1 MSAAITVAAI
11 GAASGFYGASQNAK
25 AAGKATDQQA
35 ALTQADLDFRKQ
47 QYERYLGLM
56 GPIEEK
62 LAAEAKSELP
72 LDYEKNASQTKAN
85 YAAAQRGI
93 TTAMGLRG
101 MAGSGLDD
109 AAIRGAAYGQ
119 ASDLSKDW
127 SQGLVNKRNLG
138 LTLTGRGQIERA
150 AQGVSSG
157 LQGLGNFYGNQAN
170 LYNAAAQ
177 QGWANFGQGLKDISY
192 LLGGENAPKEGIQPE
207 EPEEPEEKPRPRGV
221 STQTNA
227 IWDEEDQEPIV
238 YNRRNTFGLM
248 PGDTF
253 GLQPWRG

>member
-11 GAASGFYGASQNAK
+11 GAAAGIYGASQNAK

-72 LDYEKNASQTKAN
+72 LDYEKNAAQTKAN

-101 MAGSGLDD
+101 MAGSGLDE

-127 SQGLVNKRNLG
+127 AQGLVNRRNLG

-150 AQGVSSG
+150 AQGVSGG
-157 LQGLGNFYGNQAN
+157 LQGLGNVYGNQAN

-177 QGWANFGQGLKDISY
+177 QGWANFGQGLQGIAY
-192 LLGGENAPKEGIQPE
+192 GLGRMGKQNQPE
-207 EPEEPEEKPRPRGV
+207 IA
-221 STQTNA
+221 NA
-227 IWDEEDQEPIV
+227 NEPITPTV
-238 YNRRNTFGLM
+238 DSIE
-248 PGDTF
+248 PQ
-253 GLQPWRG
+253 QPVMAGWATNPQSLIQNPNQPVMAPWVTNPQSLVWG

>member
-1 MSAAITVAAI
+1 MSAAITIAAVV
-11 GAASGFYGASQNAK
+11 GAGASLYSANQNKK
-25 AAGKATDQQA
+25 AAEKASDQQG
-35 ALTQADLDFRKQ
+35 ALSAADLAFRQK

-72 LDYEKNASQTKAN
+72 LDYEKNAAQTKAN

-101 MAGSGLDD
+101 MAGSGLDE

-127 SQGLVNKRNLG
+127 AQGLVNRRNLG
-138 LTLTGRGQIERA
+138 LTLTGRGQLGQA
-150 AQGVSSG
+150 AQGVEGG
-157 LQGLGNFYGNQAN
+157 LQGLGNYYGNQAN

-177 QGWANFGQGLKDISY
+177 QGWANFGQGLQGIAY
-192 LLGGENAPKEGIQPE
+192 GLGRMGKQNQPE
-207 EPEEPEEKPRPRGV
+207 L
-221 STQTNA
+221 SNA
-227 IWDEEDQEPIV
+227 NEPIAPTV
-238 YNRRNTFGLM
+238 GSIE
-248 PGDTF
+248 PK
-253 GLQPWRG
+253 QPVMADWATNPQSLIQSPNQPVMAPWVTNPQSLVWG

>member
-11 GAASGFYGASQNAK
+11 GAAAGIYGASQNSK

-35 ALTQADLDFRKQ
+35 AFTQADLDFRKQ

-72 LDYEKNASQTKAN
+72 LDYEKNAAQTKAN

-101 MAGSGLDD
+101 MAGSGLDE

-127 SQGLVNKRNLG
+127 AQGLVNRRNLG

-150 AQGVSSG
+150 AQGVSGG

-177 QGWANFGQGLKDISY
+177 QGWANFGQGLQGIAY
-192 LLGGENAPKEGIQPE
+192 GLGRENNPE
-207 EPEEPEEKPRPRGV
+207 EDTGQKDRPQPPEQAQPAMAQAPMQYPNQQIMAPWV
-221 STQTNA
+221 TNPQSLV
-227 IWDEEDQEPIV
+227 W
-238 YNRRNTFGLM
+238 G
-248 PGDTF
+248 
-253 GLQPWRG
+253 

>member
-11 GAASGFYGASQNAK
+11 GAAAGIYGASQNAK

-72 LDYEKNASQTKAN
+72 LDYEKNAAQTKAN

-101 MAGSGLDD
+101 MAGSGLDE

-127 SQGLVNKRNLG
+127 AQGLVNRRNLG

-150 AQGVSSG
+150 AQGVSGG
-157 LQGLGNFYGNQAN
+157 LQGLGNVYGNQAN
-170 LYNAAAQ
+170 LYNAAAL
-177 QGWANFGQGLKDISY
+177 QGWANFGQGLQGIAY
-192 LLGGENAPKEGIQPE
+192 GLGRMGKQNQPE
-207 EPEEPEEKPRPRGV
+207 IANAKEPQQPVMAGWA
-221 STQTNA
+221 TNPQSL
-227 IWDEEDQEPIV
+227 IQNP
-238 YNRRNTFGLM
+238 N
-248 PGDTF
+248 
-253 GLQPWRG
+253 QPVMAPWVTNPQSLVWG